1 MFCAQCGTEN
11 PDDARFCGNC
21 GAASEAPDPTPVVS
35 PGSPVAQVL
44 DLGTPAEAVPPGL
57 KWGVLGV
64 SVLIPIVGVG
74 MGLYYWIRGI
84 KGGSE
89 EKAAVGRLWFFVAI
103 GLVILYSLIAG
114 ESY

>member
-11 PDDARFCGNC
+11 SDDARFCGSC
-21 GAASEAPDPTPVVS
+21 GTTIDAPDLAPVV
-35 PGSPVAQVL
+35 PPRSPVAQVL

-57 KWGVLGV
+57 KWGVLAV

-74 MGLYYWIRGI
+74 MGLYYWI

-89 EKAAVGRLWFFVAI
+89 EKAAVGRLWFFVAL
-103 GLVILYSLIAG
+103 GLAILYGLIAG
-114 ESY
+114 EGY